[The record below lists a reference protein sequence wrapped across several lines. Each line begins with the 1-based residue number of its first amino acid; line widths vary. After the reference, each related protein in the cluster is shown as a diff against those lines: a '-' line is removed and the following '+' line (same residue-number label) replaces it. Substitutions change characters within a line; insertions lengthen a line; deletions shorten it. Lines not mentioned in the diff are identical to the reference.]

1 MLPFFLLIHQTHYDY
16 TTQQV
21 DGCDK
26 EAQYTHQRMCK
37 RHWRELTCTG
47 TMKRNNSRASAGVAT
62 LVTKQNTAGIDP
74 KNTEEPS
81 TTTRTLSDPIPSNIL
96 ATMTTTTITEDN
108 SQVSHRT
115 SHATT
120 TKVPIKEEEQE
131 DADDYRQQQK
141 QQQQQQQMGNQ
152 RTHGDEDGGNTDGRL
167 GIDTKEFWSRPKKVK
182 IENNDNNEEE
192 RLWTTFFQ
200 EEGDVDED
208 DNDNPEDK
216 TVTTDA
222 TRNTATAV
230 MPTILFHQEAITGG
244 GEEIVF

>member
-1 MLPFFLLIHQTHYDY
+1 
-16 TTQQV
+16 
-21 DGCDK
+21 
-26 EAQYTHQRMCK
+26 
-37 RHWRELTCTG
+37 
-47 TMKRNNSRASAGVAT
+47 MKRNNSRASAGVAT

-131 DADDYRQQQK
+131 DADDYRQQQ
-141 QQQQQQQMGNQ
+141 QQQQMGNT
-152 RTHGDEDGGNTDGRL
+152 RTHGDEECDNTDGWFDR
-167 GIDTKEFWSRPKKVK
+167 DTKEFGSRPTNVKV
-182 IENNDNNEEE
+182 EDHNDNDEE

-244 GEEIVF
+244 GEEIVFWKNPH